1 MKKRLFSI
9 ITIAIMFISIISL
22 SGCNKK
28 EDNKKLKIVT
38 SNFPSFDLARAVVK
52 DNKNIDLKMLLKPG
66 SDMHHFDATPKDIK
80 DILNSDVFIYNGG
93 ESDEWIDKILK
104 DIDKKKTTV
113 IKLMDL
119 VKVVEEEHV
128 EGMEEEHD
136 HDHDHDHDSD
146 KHDHDSDKHDHDSDK
161 HDKGHDHDEE
171 EKEYD
176 EHVWTSPVNA
186 KKIVSSIKEAMIKKD
201 AKNKNIYEKSAS
213 EYISEL
219 DKIDNEFKE
228 IVKNAKRK
236 EIVFGDRFPLRYF
249 VDTYGLKY
257 SAAFPGCSEE
267 TEASAKTIKFLVNKV
282 KDNKIPVVFH
292 IELSDKEIASSIAK
306 ETGAKVLE
314 FKTAHNLSQK
324 DFDKGV
330 TYLDIM
336 KDNIKV
342 LKEAL
347 N

>member
-80 DILNSDVFIYNGG
+80 DILSSDVFIYNGG

-136 HDHDHDHDSD
+136 HDHD
-146 KHDHDSDKHDHDSDK
+146 
-161 HDKGHDHDEE
+161 HDHDEE

-292 IELSDKEIASSIAK
+292 IELSDKKIASSIAK

>member
-9 ITIAIMFISIISL
+9 IAIAIMFLSIISL
-22 SGCNKK
+22 SGCNNKK
-28 EDNKKLKIVT
+28 EDKKLKIVT
-38 SNFPSFDLARAVVK
+38 SNFPSYEFARAVVK

-80 DILNSDVFIYNGG
+80 DIINSDVFIYNGG

-119 VKVVEEEHV
+119 VNVVEEEHV

-136 HDHDHDHDSD
+136 HDHDHDKD
-146 KHDHDSDKHDHDSDK
+146 KDDHD
-161 HDKGHDHDEE
+161 HDHDEE

-201 AKNKNIYEKSAS
+201 AKNKNVYEKSAS
-213 EYISEL
+213 KYISEL
-219 DKIDNEFKE
+219 DKIDNEFKK

-267 TEASAKTIKFLVNKV
+267 TEASAKTMKFLINKV

-292 IELSDKEIASSIAK
+292 IELSDKKIANSIAK